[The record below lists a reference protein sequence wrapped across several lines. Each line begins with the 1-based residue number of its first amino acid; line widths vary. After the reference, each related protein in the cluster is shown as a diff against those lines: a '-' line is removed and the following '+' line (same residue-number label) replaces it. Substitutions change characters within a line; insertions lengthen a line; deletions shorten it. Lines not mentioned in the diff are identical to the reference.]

1 MKPKVIAA
9 VTLTVVALLAGG
21 VTWMNSR
28 AAIQADEKSLAAQR
42 AAMPGGG
49 RGPGGPGAPGGG
61 PGGGPGA
68 MMADLNLTAEQQS
81 QMDALQ
87 KEMREQMRA
96 NPPSAGGG
104 PPAGFEKMRER
115 MEAILTPEQR
125 AKMQERMPPMGGGP
139 GRGGPGGGGPG
150 GGPMGSTPPA
160 PGSTP

>member
-9 VTLTVVALLAGG
+9 VVLTVVALLAGG

-49 RGPGGPGAPGGG
+49 RGPGGPGGG
-61 PGGGPGA
+61 PGG
-68 MMADLNLTAEQQS
+68 MMADPNLTAEQQT

-87 KEMREQMRA
+87 KEMREQMQA
-96 NPPSAGGG
+96 NPPSASGG

-150 GGPMGSTPPA
+150 GGPIGSTPPA